1 MARVGARFQDD
12 LDRRVFDAVI
22 RKSAVAPDVKTNGG
36 LADLE
41 AVQRLISSPVLM
53 AAFDLPW
60 TPIFFAA
67 IFIFHPLLGWLAL
80 LGAAILV
87 TTALLNQIFTR
98 KRTAEAASRAA
109 GAARFSRDA
118 EASAEYIWSQGMGR
132 AIRGRWEGMQA
143 GATSEATGAAHWSG
157 SFTSF
162 SKATRFFL
170 QSAIL
175 AVGAYLVLR
184 NQLTAG
190 AMIAASILLGRALAP
205 VEQSIGSWA
214 LVQRARQARSSLA
227 KLLAAVPERPPHT
240 ELPAPEARLVVKN
253 LTVIAR
259 RGDPPILRGVG
270 FELSPVL
277 WRKVSRG
284 NSLSAGRV
292 QSVAVKILVEREREI
307 INFDS
312 DTYYRIQAVF
322 HVEGSQLKADC
333 PTKFKTLEEARSF
346 LEDCRDGNFSIGDV
360 TVKPGKRTPAPPFT
374 TSTLQQEASRK
385 LSFSVAKTMSVAQ
398 RLYENGF
405 ITYMR
410 TDSVNLSKTALGAS
424 KNMIEQEFGQEYAKT
439 RTYKTKSSG
448 AQEAHEAIRPT
459 YFEKKEV
466 DGSGDEQRLYELI
479 WKRTVASQMADA
491 ELERTTIK
499 IDLDKRKEN
508 FNAKGEVIKF
518 DGFLKLY
525 IESTDDDDQDKELEG
540 VLPPVKVGDPLS
552 YQQIVGTQRF
562 TNPPYRFTEASLV
575 KKLEELGIG
584 RPSTYAPTI
593 NTIQKRGYVV
603 KETRDG
609 KKRKIDQLTLT
620 DGSVKEAKITET
632 YENERNKLFPTDL
645 GMVVTDFL
653 QQHFPTIMDYSFT
666 AEIEEDFDEIA
677 EGKQKWSKLV
687 DNFYKPFHETI
698 EDTTENAERATGERI
713 LGEDP
718 KSGRTVLVRIGR
730 FGPIAQIGTKDDGH
744 EELQFA
750 SLLPA
755 QHLETITLDEAMEL
769 FKLPRV
775 LGEMKGEPLK
785 ANIGRFGPY
794 VQLGRVFASIKEPLD
809 PHTITLEEATTVM
822 EEKLELEAKKHI
834 NSFQDGE
841 IQVLNGRW
849 GPYIK
854 KGRQNFKIPKDKEAE
869 SLTLEDCLEII
880 ETAPAKKKKSR
891 KKKK

>member
-1 MARVGARFQDD
+1 
-12 LDRRVFDAVI
+12 
-22 RKSAVAPDVKTNGG
+22 
-36 LADLE
+36 
-41 AVQRLISSPVLM
+41 
-53 AAFDLPW
+53 
-60 TPIFFAA
+60 
-67 IFIFHPLLGWLAL
+67 
-80 LGAAILV
+80 
-87 TTALLNQIFTR
+87 
-98 KRTAEAASRAA
+98 
-109 GAARFSRDA
+109 
-118 EASAEYIWSQGMGR
+118 
-132 AIRGRWEGMQA
+132 
-143 GATSEATGAAHWSG
+143 
-157 SFTSF
+157 
-162 SKATRFFL
+162 
-170 QSAIL
+170 
-175 AVGAYLVLR
+175 
-184 NQLTAG
+184 
-190 AMIAASILLGRALAP
+190 
-205 VEQSIGSWA
+205 
-214 LVQRARQARSSLA
+214 
-227 KLLAAVPERPPHT
+227 
-240 ELPAPEARLVVKN
+240 
-253 LTVIAR
+253 
-259 RGDPPILRGVG
+259 
-270 FELSPVL
+270 
-277 WRKVSRG
+277 VSRG

-459 YFEKKEV
+459 YFDKKEV